1 MTLSKNDWGR
11 WIKGLVGAAISG
23 TSAAISSG
31 VSVSLIAPEKFNLG
45 DELGNMIKMLLVTAG
60 VAFIVS
66 VSKYLKEHP
75 MPEDLPE

>member
-1 MTLSKNDWGR
+1 MTLSRNDWSR
-11 WIKGLVGAAISG
+11 WIKGLIGAAISG

-31 VSVSLIAPEKFNLG
+31 VSVSLIAPDKFNLG
-45 DELGNMIKMLLVTAG
+45 AELGNMIKMLLATAG
-60 VAFIVS
+60 VAFVVS